1 MSEVI
6 NLQALLRRLDE
17 QAYEQL
23 CVEAA
28 RLAEEN
34 EHLRTELTRMEECA
48 EGWCNEAS
56 IYTSN
61 WRRPPV
67 AKPLSPN
74 PAHWSSSRWSAA
86 HEC

>member
-48 EGWCNEAS
+48 EGWCNEAQHLHQQRAEA
-56 IYTSN
+56 TGGQ
-61 WRRPPV
+61 
-67 AKPLSPN
+67 
-74 PAHWSSSRWSAA
+74 AA
-86 HEC
+86 ITQSGALVVIPMERCA

>member
-48 EGWCNEAS
+48 EGWCNEAQHLHQQLAEAPGGPAAITQS
-56 IYTSN
+56 GALGGI
-61 WRRPPV
+61 
-67 AKPLSPN
+67 PLERC
-74 PAHWSSSRWSAA
+74 A
-86 HEC
+86 

>member
-48 EGWCNEAS
+48 EGWCNEAQHLHS
-56 IYTSN
+56 ELGGGHR
-61 WRRPPV
+61 WP
-67 AKPLSPN
+67 
-74 PAHWSSSRWSAA
+74 SRYHPIRALVVIPMERCA
-86 HEC
+86 